1 MNEVILLEPELNQ
14 RITSLI
20 RIASD
25 YSEKGGNGY
34 LNLQVLGLSDIP
46 GAVFR
51 MGKKCRKLRLD
62 YNDHLRVSI
71 ITSDMSALRLLSM
84 KGCRMPELPKSVMN
98 LRRISQFVLQDNAL
112 EALPDTFTKL
122 RSLTLLDLTNNL
134 LYNIP
139 KGFSALAN
147 MKTLILEGNN
157 LETIPEGK
165 NKYNPTGTM
174 RMIRAYGRA
183 WCGDLSLSLSLLV
196 FARTA
201 RTD

>member
-1 MNEVILLEPELNQ
+1 
-14 RITSLI
+14 
-20 RIASD
+20 
-25 YSEKGGNGY
+25 
-34 LNLQVLGLSDIP
+34 
-46 GAVFR
+46 
-51 MGKKCRKLRLD
+51 
-62 YNDHLRVSI
+62 
-71 ITSDMSALRLLSM
+71 
-84 KGCRMPELPKSVMN
+84 MPELPKSVMN

-183 WCGDLSLSLSLLV
+183 WCDDLCLSLSLSLSPFLYLPV
-196 FARTA
+196 QLALTDALPPLYLSCKIMTTRRIVEYDSITGPRCLQKSTRRLPGQHLRFGNVEKIEFGTKHARSST
-201 RTD
+201 R